1 MAGVVPFPAVR
12 RLAFVRKHAARM
24 AELPD
29 TTAQKHL
36 LHQLDV
42 QRRTMLRRGIS
53 PDVAERE
60 CALLQAAILA
70 ELQRLWFGGVA

>member
-1 MAGVVPFPAVR
+1 MAAVVPFPAAR
-12 RLAFVRKHAARM
+12 RRAFIRKHAARM
-24 AELPD
+24 VELPHG
-29 TTAQKHL
+29 TAQKHL

-53 PDVAERE
+53 ADVAERE

-70 ELQRLWFGGVA
+70 ELQRLSFGGVA